1 MLAALVSAIAILSG
15 APKSQPSIRVLT
27 VDGYQ
32 ITIPSSWKNVAPAK
46 CINVNVTGSVYS
58 IGSTTALSQYGSECA
73 ANPMNATVLNFGY
86 GGPPLWFIPVGEF
99 KDELIHGM
107 DVQVTHAQLDGSN
120 FILALLPS
128 LNDWVLLEY
137 PTALTKAV
145 AAKITSVI
153 STLTDRNAKRP
164 VHPAESHFI
173 GSWHFQGIYS
183 HLQVISLRVAQM
195 SINHQNGIT
204 ETDYMTLQSGG
215 VGRLIGTVNRV
226 VLKGGASSAAFYA
239 VGDKFLLELPTSQLL
254 MQWQFGISPRSAL
267 GFTSWCGPKTPSS
280 LQAACY

>member
-15 APKSQPSIRVLT
+15 AAKSQPSIRVLT

-46 CINVNVTGSVYS
+46 CINVTGSVYS
-58 IGSTTALSQYGSECA
+58 IGSTTALAQYGSECA
-73 ANPMNATVLNFGY
+73 ANPTNGTVLNFGY
-86 GGPPLWFIPVGEF
+86 GGPPLGFIPVGEF

-107 DVQVTHAQLDGSN
+107 DVQVTHGQLDGSN

-137 PTALTKAV
+137 PTASTKAV

-164 VHPAESHFI
+164 VHPAERHFI
-173 GSWHFQGIYS
+173 GTWHFQGIYS
-183 HLQVISLRVAQM
+183 RLQVISLRAARM

-215 VGRLIGTVNRV
+215 AGRLIGTVNRV

-254 MQWQFGISPRSAL
+254 MQWQLGISPRSVL
-267 GFTSWCGPKTPSS
+267 GLTSWCGPKTPSS